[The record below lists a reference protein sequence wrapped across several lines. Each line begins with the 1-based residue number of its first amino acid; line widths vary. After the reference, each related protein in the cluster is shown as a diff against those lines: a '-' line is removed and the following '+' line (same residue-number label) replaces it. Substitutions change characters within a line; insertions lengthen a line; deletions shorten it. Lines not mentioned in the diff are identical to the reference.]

1 MPAPTAI
8 LIFHH
13 KDSYMTAT
21 SAGAARA
28 VAEHGSRIETISL
41 SAVADAAAIYD
52 PYEAANDNIAAAQQQ
67 QTTAMPADRILGW
80 LFAEGHIGQDERDAG
95 EHVIKLASIARS
107 ALNSAVVRY
116 TARDADRKWRPVE
129 AQRHTIRPALD
140 ACVEAI
146 RYEPR
151 RKATVQAFVVDE
163 TNIDL
168 ENPHRVAQGLS
179 DVARHLWGRP
189 EAVTRIMVAAN
200 DNQPDVD
207 KAAAK
212 GGVFRVADNLQR
224 MHSAKQLDDDPE
236 TNDALFAAGLRYAQD
251 HHQAGL
257 SPLGAVDYSRQVVDC
272 GGQGDA
278 AEGRAVARDR
288 YRAARELLG
297 SRYGRVVEGVVVEG
311 KSLGEVGAEITR
323 YKDRGKA
330 IAAAGER
337 LNA

>member
-1 MPAPTAI
+1 
-8 LIFHH
+8 
-13 KDSYMTAT
+13 MTAT
-21 SAGAARA
+21 NAGAARA
-28 VAEHGSRIETISL
+28 VAAEHASRIEAVSL
-41 SAVADAAAIYD
+41 SAVADTAATYD

-67 QTTAMPADRILGW
+67 QTTPMPADRILGW
-80 LFAEGHIGQDERDAG
+80 LFTEGHIGQDERDAG
-95 EHVIKLASIARS
+95 EHMIKLASIARS
-107 ALNSAVVRY
+107 PLTSAMVRY

-129 AQRHTIRPALD
+129 VQRHTIRPALD
-140 ACVEAI
+140 KIIESI

-168 ENPHRVAQGLS
+168 DSPHRVAQGLS
-179 DVARHLWGRP
+179 DVARYLWGRP

-200 DNQPDVD
+200 DNQPQAD
-207 KAAAK
+207 KASAK

-224 MHSAKQLDDDPE
+224 MHTAKNLDDDPE

-257 SPLGAVDYSRQVVDC
+257 SPLGAVDYSRVVVDG
-272 GGQGDA
+272 GGQQNSADS
-278 AEGRAVARDR
+278 RAVARDR

-297 SRYGRVVEGVVVEG
+297 SRYGGVVEGVAVEG

-323 YKDRGKA
+323 YRDRGKA

-337 LNA
+337 LNAGLRLLAVRYGILRS

>member
-1 MPAPTAI
+1 
-8 LIFHH
+8 
-13 KDSYMTAT
+13 
-21 SAGAARA
+21 
-28 VAEHGSRIETISL
+28 
-41 SAVADAAAIYD
+41 
-52 PYEAANDNIAAAQQQ
+52 
-67 QTTAMPADRILGW
+67 
-80 LFAEGHIGQDERDAG
+80 
-95 EHVIKLASIARS
+95 
-107 ALNSAVVRY
+107 VVRY
-116 TARDADRKWRPVE
+116 TARDADRKWRPIE

-140 ACVEAI
+140 KIIESI

-168 ENPHRVAQGLS
+168 TSPHRIAQGLN

-189 EAVTRIMVAAN
+189 EAVTPIYAAVN
-200 DNQPDVD
+200 DNQPQAE
-207 KAAAK
+207 AAEAK
-212 GGVFRVADNLQR
+212 GCVFRASDNLQR
-224 MHSAKQLDDDPE
+224 MHTAKQLDDDPE

-257 SPLGAVDYSRQVVDC
+257 SPLGAVDYSREIVDF
-272 GGQGDA
+272 GGQHDA
-278 AEGRAVARDR
+278 AEGRAIARDR

-297 SRYGRVVEGVVVEG
+297 SRYGQVVEGVVVEG

-337 LNA
+337 LNAGLRLLAVKYGILRS

>member
-1 MPAPTAI
+1 
-8 LIFHH
+8 
-13 KDSYMTAT
+13 MTAT
-21 SAGAARA
+21 NAGAARA
-28 VAEHGSRIETISL
+28 VAEHTSRVETVSL
-41 SAVADAAAIYD
+41 SAVADTAATYD

-67 QTTAMPADRILGW
+67 PSTAMPADRILGW
-80 LFAEGHIGQDERDAG
+80 LFTEGHIGQDERDAG
-95 EHVIKLASIARS
+95 EHVIKLASIVRS
-107 ALNSAVVRY
+107 PLTSAVVRY

-129 AQRHTIRPALD
+129 TQRHTIRPALEKLI
-140 ACVEAI
+140 AAI

-200 DNQPDVD
+200 DNQPQVD

-212 GGVFRVADNLQR
+212 GSVFRASDNLQR
-224 MHSAKQLDDDPE
+224 MHTAKQLDDDPE
-236 TNDALFAAGLRYAQD
+236 TNDALFAAGLRFAQD

-272 GGQGDA
+272 GGQQSV

-297 SRYGRVVEGVVVEG
+297 SRYGRVGQG
-311 KSLGEVGAEITR
+311 GG
-323 YKDRGKA
+323 G
-330 IAAAGER
+330 GG
-337 LNA
+337 